1 MRYSNKI
8 DSTNNH
14 NPNIE
19 FGLKSKQVQI
29 SWQLE

>member
-14 NPNIE
+14 NPSIE
-19 FGLKSKQVQI
+19 FGIKNKQVQK
-29 SWQLE
+29 SRQLE